1 MFRTISTSVS
11 EPDESELSVKVRAG
25 SQQSD
30 TATLT
35 VTRQSPSKK
44 LGDKISSWFRTSMEH
59 GEGRRQSG
67 EKQTRRNSEGS
78 KGSSSGLVSKFRKS
92 FRDKRPSFGGGRQ
105 RTTSFGSLPSKE
117 NTPVGSLNVTGESHD
132 TMTQYYY
139 LSTFS

>member
-11 EPDESELSVKVRAG
+11 EPDESEMSVKVRAG

-44 LGDKISSWFRTSMEH
+44 LGDKISSWFRTSME
-59 GEGRRQSG
+59 GEGRRQAG
-67 EKQTRRNSEGS
+67 ERQTRRNSEGS
-78 KGSSSGLVSKFRKS
+78 KGSSSGIVSKFRKS

-117 NTPVGSLNVTGESHD
+117 NTPVGSLNVTGMSQD
-132 TMTQYYY
+132 TMTHYCY